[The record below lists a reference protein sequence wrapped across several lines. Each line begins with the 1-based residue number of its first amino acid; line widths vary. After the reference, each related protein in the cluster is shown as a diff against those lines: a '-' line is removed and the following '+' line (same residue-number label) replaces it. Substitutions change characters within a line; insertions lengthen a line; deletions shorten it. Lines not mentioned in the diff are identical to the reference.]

1 MFATLA
7 GLFDSVVQY
16 NADNRGFE
24 HPTVPPP
31 PNIMSVCAAI
41 NAKNHHHEVSA
52 VADYKA
58 AISLMKAEFQ
68 PSPECLDVSYS
79 EMVENMRNDTLG
91 GPGEAMDRQWVW
103 QTCTEFGYRQA
114 RVVPS
119 NVSDLCVSDAH
130 LEMTGI
136 CRTPYLSFHGDLE
149 VYPPPEQILSVQRW
163 WRKHA
168 ALRQLVPD

>member
-1 MFATLA
+1 MKQVTVLSARGAAVFSCPPRARAGHLEAEISNVFATLA

-41 NAKNHHHEVSA
+41 NAKIHHREISA

-103 QTCTEFGYRQA
+103 QME
-114 RVVPS
+114 S
-119 NVSDLCVSDAH
+119 KL
-130 LEMTGI
+130 
-136 CRTPYLSFHGDLE
+136 
-149 VYPPPEQILSVQRW
+149 VQM
-163 WRKHA
+163 
-168 ALRQLVPD
+168 